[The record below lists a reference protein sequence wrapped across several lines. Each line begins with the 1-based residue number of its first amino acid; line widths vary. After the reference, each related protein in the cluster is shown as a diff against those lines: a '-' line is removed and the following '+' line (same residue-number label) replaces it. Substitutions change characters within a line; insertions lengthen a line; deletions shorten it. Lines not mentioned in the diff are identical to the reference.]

1 MSTDKGGDPAMPRYF
16 FNVKDGQDLP
26 DHEGTV
32 LADPDAARVMAVFTS
47 GEMLKGHAE
56 QFWLDRDWQMHVT
69 DEQGASVC
77 DLRFSGTTGVH

>member
-1 MSTDKGGDPAMPRYF
+1 MPRYF
-16 FNVKDGQDLP
+16 FNVKDGRDLP
-26 DHEGTV
+26 DHQGTV
-32 LADPDAARVMAVFTS
+32 LANPDAARVMAVFSS
-47 GEMLKGHAE
+47 GEMLKAHAE